1 MNGSGEPVLVEA
13 GELLARYLLQGSHI
27 RTDLTV
33 RPDAFVPHPRLDLSL
48 TRHLGLT
55 KEQIWAIGDQV
66 ARQIGKRLHGRADVT
81 AFTFISRR
89 LQVRPAPVA
98 DNPNHVNV
106 TGWPADKPSQKILAQ
121 EIAADAGKA
130 LPSPTPPGS
139 TPLPG

>member
-1 MNGSGEPVLVEA
+1 MNGSDEPADVEA

-27 RTDLTV
+27 RADFTI
-33 RPDAFVPHPRLDLSL
+33 RPDAFIPHPWPDLSV

-55 KEQIWAIGDQV
+55 GEQIWAIGDQV
-66 ARQIGKRLHGRADVT
+66 ARRIGKRLNGRADVT
-81 AFTFISRR
+81 AFAFTNRR

-98 DNPNHVNV
+98 DNANHANV

-130 LPSPTPPGS
+130 LPSPEPPEN
-139 TPLPG
+139 TPLQG